1 MLQLIAIGVGA
12 GVATALLFAS
22 VASGALLSIFLFY
35 LAPLPIMIA
44 ALGWGSLAGLI
55 GAVTAAAGLAV
66 TFGTFFFFSFLVI
79 VGLPAWWL
87 CRLAL
92 LARPADVPAVASG
105 SAVGLGA
112 GSAAG
117 PAASGDLEW
126 YPVGRLVLWA
136 AILASAVVAAAILYA
151 AASTDDFHNG
161 LRSAFERVLRLQTG
175 TPAGSPLVMR
185 GVSNPD
191 LLLDVM
197 VTVVPL
203 LAAVLTTVT
212 QLFNL
217 WLAGRVV
224 AVSGRLRR
232 PWPDLPMLTLPRQA
246 PLLLAATI
254 ALTFLPGV
262 LGTVSMVF
270 AAALLMAFAILGLAV
285 LHAITRGTDSRY
297 FILAGVYGALF
308 VFTWPVIPLAL
319 FGLAEAAFHIRQR
332 FALSRRGPPA
342 TPV

>member
-1 MLQLIAIGVGA
+1 MLWQPILIGVGA
-12 GVATALLFAS
+12 GVATAVLFAS

-44 ALGWGSLAGLI
+44 ALGWSTLAGLI
-55 GAVTAAAGLAV
+55 GAVTAAAGLAF
-66 TFGTFFFFSFLVI
+66 TFGPFFFFSFLVI

-92 LARPADVPAVASG
+92 LARPVEPAQ
-105 SAVGLGA
+105 A
-112 GSAAG
+112 GIAPG
-117 PAASGDLEW
+117 PASANATPDLEW

-136 AILASAVVAAAILYA
+136 ALLASAVVVVAIIY
-151 AASTDDFHNG
+151 AASTTDNFQAA
-161 LRSAFERVLRLQTG
+161 LRGAFERMLRLQTG

-185 GVSNPD
+185 GVSNPE

-212 QLFNL
+212 HLFNL

-224 AVSGRLRR
+224 SVSGRLRR
-232 PWPDLPMLTLPRQA
+232 PWPDVPALSLPKQT
-246 PLLLAATI
+246 PLYLAAAI
-254 ALTFLPGV
+254 AGAFLPGV
-262 LGTVSMVF
+262 LGTVSLVF
-270 AAALLMAFAILGLAV
+270 AAALLMGFGILGFAV

-297 FILAGVYGALF
+297 FILAGVYGSLF
-308 VFTWPVIPLAL
+308 LFTWPIIPLAL
-319 FGLAEAAFHIRQR
+319 FGLAEAAFRIRDR
-332 FALSRRGPPA
+332 FPNARRGPPA
-342 TPV
+342 ASV

>member
-1 MLQLIAIGVGA
+1 MLQLLVIGVGA
-12 GVATALLFAS
+12 GVVTALLFAS

-44 ALGWGSLAGLI
+44 ALGWSSLAGLI
-55 GAVTAAAGLAV
+55 GAVTAAAGLAF

-92 LARPADVPAVASG
+92 LSRAADVPAI
-105 SAVGLGA
+105 
-112 GSAAG
+112 AG
-117 PAASGDLEW
+117 PVPAAAGDLEW
-126 YPVGRLVLWA
+126 YPVGRVVLWA

-151 AASTDDFHNG
+151 ASSTDDFHTG

-212 QLFNL
+212 HLFNL

-224 AVSGRLRR
+224 SVSGRLRR
-232 PWPDLPMLTLPRQA
+232 PWPDLPMLTLPKQT
-246 PLLLAATI
+246 PLFLAGAI

-262 LGTVSMVF
+262 LGTVAMVF

-285 LHAITRGTDSRY
+285 LHAITRGVGSRY
-297 FILAGVYGALF
+297 FMLAGIYGALF

-319 FGLAEAAFHIRQR
+319 FGLAEAAFNIRDR
-332 FALSRRGPPA
+332 FPNARHGPPA
-342 TPV
+342 TPI

>member
-1 MLQLIAIGVGA
+1 MLQLLVIGVGA
-12 GVATALLFAS
+12 GVVTALLFAS

-44 ALGWGSLAGLI
+44 ALGWSSLAGLI
-55 GAVTAAAGLAV
+55 GAVTAAAGLAF

-92 LARPADVPAVASG
+92 LARPAV
-105 SAVGLGA
+105 
-112 GSAAG
+112 AG
-117 PAASGDLEW
+117 PAAVGSAAPSNLEW

-151 AASTDDFHNG
+151 ASSTDNFHIG
-161 LRSAFERVLRLQTG
+161 LRNAFERVLRLQTG

-185 GVSNPD
+185 NVSNPE

-212 QLFNL
+212 HLFNL

-224 AVSGRLRR
+224 SVSGRLRR
-232 PWPDLPMLTLPRQA
+232 PWPDLPMLTLPKQT
-246 PLLLAATI
+246 PLFLAGAI

-262 LGTVSMVF
+262 LGTVAMVF

-285 LHAITRGTDSRY
+285 LHAITRGIGSRY
-297 FILAGVYGALF
+297 LMLAGVYGALF

-319 FGLAEAAFHIRQR
+319 FGLAEAAFNIRDR
-332 FALSRRGPPA
+332 FPNARHGPPA
-342 TPV
+342 TPT

>member
-1 MLQLIAIGVGA
+1 MLQLIAIGIGA

-55 GAVTAAAGLAV
+55 GAVTAAAGLAF
-66 TFGTFFFFSFLVI
+66 TFGPYFFFSFLAI

-92 LARPADVPAVASG
+92 LARPADVPAVA
-105 SAVGLGA
+105 
-112 GSAAG
+112 AG
-117 PAASGDLEW
+117 PAAPTDLEW

-151 AASTDDFHNG
+151 AINTDNFHTG
-161 LRSAFERVLRLQTG
+161 LRNAFERVLRLQTG
-175 TPAGSPLVMR
+175 TPPGSPLLMR

-212 QLFNL
+212 HLFNL

-224 AVSGRLRR
+224 SVSGRLRR
-232 PWPDLPMLTLPRQA
+232 PWPDLPALTLPKQA
-246 PLLLAATI
+246 PLFLAGAI

-319 FGLAEAAFHIRQR
+319 LGLAEAAFDIRGR
-332 FALSRRGPPA
+332 FAHARRGPPA
-342 TPV
+342 TPT

>member
-1 MLQLIAIGVGA
+1 V
-12 GVATALLFAS
+12 
-22 VASGALLSIFLFY
+22 
-35 LAPLPIMIA
+35 
-44 ALGWGSLAGLI
+44 
-55 GAVTAAAGLAV
+55 
-66 TFGTFFFFSFLVI
+66 
-79 VGLPAWWL
+79 
-87 CRLAL
+87 
-92 LARPADVPAVASG
+92 G
-105 SAVGLGA
+105 SAT
-112 GSAAG
+112 
-117 PAASGDLEW
+117 SGDLEW

-151 AASTDDFHNG
+151 AASTDNFHNG

-232 PWPDLPMLTLPRQA
+232 PWPDLPMLTLPKQA
-246 PLLLAATI
+246 PLFLAGTI

-319 FGLAEAAFHIRQR
+319 FGLAEAAFHLRQR

>member
-12 GVATALLFAS
+12 GVATAVLFAS

-55 GAVTAAAGLAV
+55 GAVTAASGLAF
-66 TFGTFFFFSFLVI
+66 TFGYFFFFSFLVI

-92 LARPADVPAVASG
+92 LARPVEESAAVPV
-105 SAVGLGA
+105 V
-112 GSAAG
+112 AG
-117 PAASGDLEW
+117 PAPAPNPASSDLEW

-136 AILASAVVAAAILYA
+136 ALLASAVVAAAILYA
-151 AASTDDFHNG
+151 AASTDDFHTG
-161 LRSAFERVLRLQTG
+161 LRNAFERVLRLQTG

-185 GVSNPD
+185 GVSNPG

-212 QLFNL
+212 HLFNL

-224 AVSGRLRR
+224 SVSGRLSR
-232 PWPDLPMLTLPRQA
+232 PWPDLPSMTLPKQA
-246 PLLLAATI
+246 PMFLAGAI
-254 ALTFLPGV
+254 ALSFLPGV
-262 LGTVSMVF
+262 LGTVSLVF

-319 FGLAEAAFHIRQR
+319 FGLAEAAFHIRAR
-332 FALSRRGPPA
+332 FAQSRRGPPA
-342 TPV
+342 TPG

>member
-1 MLQLIAIGVGA
+1 MLQLLVIGVGA
-12 GVATALLFAS
+12 GVVTALLFAS

-44 ALGWGSLAGLI
+44 ALGWSSLAGLI
-55 GAVTAAAGLAV
+55 GAVTAAAGLAF

-92 LARPADVPAVASG
+92 LSRTVDAPAM
-105 SAVGLGA
+105 
-112 GSAAG
+112 AG
-117 PAASGDLEW
+117 PAAAPGDLEW
-126 YPVGRLVLWA
+126 YPPGRLVMWA

-151 AASTDDFHNG
+151 ASSTDNFHTG
-161 LRSAFERVLRLQTG
+161 LRNAFERVLRLQTG

-185 GVSNPD
+185 GVSNPE

-212 QLFNL
+212 HLFNL

-224 AVSGRLRR
+224 SVSGRLRR
-232 PWPDLPMLTLPRQA
+232 PWPDLPMLTLPKQA
-246 PLLLAATI
+246 PLFLAGAI
-254 ALTFLPGV
+254 ALSFLPGV
-262 LGTVSMVF
+262 LGTVATVF

-285 LHAITRGTDSRY
+285 LHAITRGTGSRY
-297 FILAGVYGALF
+297 FMLAGIYGAVF
-308 VFTWPVIPLAL
+308 VFSWPVIPLAL
-319 FGLAEAAFHIRQR
+319 FGLAEAAFNIRDR
-332 FALSRRGPPA
+332 FPNARHGPPA
-342 TPV
+342 SPI

>member
-1 MLQLIAIGVGA
+1 MLQLLVIGVGA
-12 GVATALLFAS
+12 GVVTALLFAS

-44 ALGWGSLAGLI
+44 ALGWSSLAGLI
-55 GAVTAAAGLAV
+55 GAVTAAAGLAF
-66 TFGTFFFFSFLVI
+66 TFGYFFFFSFLVI

-92 LARPADVPAVASG
+92 LARPAEVQALAGAPA
-105 SAVGLGA
+105 
-112 GSAAG
+112 
-117 PAASGDLEW
+117 PAPGDLEW

-151 AASTDDFHNG
+151 ASSTDNFHVG
-161 LRSAFERVLRLQTG
+161 LRNAFERVLRLQTG

-212 QLFNL
+212 HLFNL
-217 WLAGRVV
+217 WIAGRVV
-224 AVSGRLRR
+224 SVSGRLRR
-232 PWPDLPMLTLPRQA
+232 PWPDLPMLTLPKQA
-246 PLLLAATI
+246 PLFLAGAI

-262 LGTVSMVF
+262 PGTVAMVL

-285 LHAITRGTDSRY
+285 LHAITRGFGSRY
-297 FILAGVYGALF
+297 FMLAGVYGALL

-319 FGLAEAAFHIRQR
+319 FGLAEAAFNIRER
-332 FALSRRGPPA
+332 FPNARRGPPA
-342 TPV
+342 TPA